1 MELKDLLKDENA
13 EVGPGSD
20 LQGGYPRD
28 GLWRTG
34 SAFQNTP
41 FCGRAPHCWRGRAWN
56 AERPV
61 AAVCILH
68 SAFRIL
74 DLRAIKGD
82 REYGMQC

>member
-1 MELKDLLKDENA
+1 MM
-13 EVGPGSD
+13 
-20 LQGGYPRD
+20 RD

-82 REYGMQC
+82 REYGMQCKKIQNTQLENKNTKMRKSLE